1 MQKLGTLRE
10 YLEYNPN
17 SGEFHWIKSPKNG
30 INIGSLAGTKT
41 GRYKTIHFKGYQ
53 YYTHKLAWYFSFGI
67 YPTEVV
73 DHINQNTFDNRI
85 INLRIA
91 STTQNAANKPK
102 RRDNSSGITGVSFD
116 TWSQKYVVRIKNQ
129 NTGKYENRG
138 RFNTISEAEQAHN
151 RALNDLGYHPNHGK
165 QLSMHEY
172 RKK

>member
-1 MQKLGTLRE
+1 MQKLDTLRE

-41 GRYKTIHFKGYQ
+41 GRYKTIHFKRHQ

-85 INLRIA
+85 IN
-91 STTQNAANKPK
+91 SYS
-102 RRDNSSGITGVSFD
+102 DNFFMP
-116 TWSQKYVVRIKNQ
+116 WFF
-129 NTGKYENRG
+129 YEFCFFIIYRNV
-138 RFNTISEAEQAHN
+138 
-151 RALNDLGYHPNHGK
+151 
-165 QLSMHEY
+165 EY
-172 RKK
+172 RRIMFFNNLINIL

>member
-1 MQKLGTLRE
+1 MQKLDTLRE

-41 GRYKTIHFKGYQ
+41 GRYKTIHFKGHQ

-116 TWSQKYVVRIKNQ
+116 T
-129 NTGKYENRG
+129 
-138 RFNTISEAEQAHN
+138 
-151 RALNDLGYHPNHGK
+151 
-165 QLSMHEY
+165 
-172 RKK
+172 